1 MSEATSSTAKAGPPM
16 DFAIVDYFWDVYL
29 DNLRGI
35 ALAEDEAGYL
45 AGTLAGLMTQ
55 ADVVGAVGGMP
66 IPPVVRFVEGYRN
79 GAQCVNA
86 DITVIISYTTSF
98 ADPDQG
104 AQVARR

>member
-35 ALAEDEAGYL
+35 ALAEDEAG
-45 AGTLAGLMTQ
+45 TLAGLMTQ

-79 GAQCVNA
+79 GAQ
-86 DITVIISYTTSF
+86 
-98 ADPDQG
+98 
-104 AQVARR
+104 